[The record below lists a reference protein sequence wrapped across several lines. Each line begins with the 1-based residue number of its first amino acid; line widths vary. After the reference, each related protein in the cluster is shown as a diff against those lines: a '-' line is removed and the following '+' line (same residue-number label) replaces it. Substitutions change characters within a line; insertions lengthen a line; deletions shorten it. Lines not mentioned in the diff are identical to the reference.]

1 MRYTYTIYTGGPPNF
16 TNMSEALTRRDV
28 TTRFEE
34 AESTLKTYTGHK
46 FCISVTDN
54 LVPGGKHVAELK
66 TAEEVA
72 SWREGLERATAWKP
86 EIAKKEA
93 DEETAALNDEDSY
106 VYLVY
111 YALRDDDKLTLS
123 DTCLSFHKPY
133 HALRGHLPAGVS
145 FEVVALSQTGGSSSS
160 QTVMRT
166 HEGLVWWKDKL
177 VATARARRVEAAE
190 RHTEPAEN
198 VTAYSTPHLKQPF
211 DHVSHFL
218 EQVQAYKFKGRLGPP
233 TLTPL
238 ILMLAR
244 ERQHRLFIQLLQAQN
259 HGHGDAK
266 ALAAAL
272 DELEAGV
279 GLPSLGDE
287 CADSP
292 LLDLGLSAM
301 ERNALELRMQS
312 AESPVSPVDDDSMWM
327 DEASMADH
335 EAEYYASRSFTK
347 SEGMREGEAFTKP
360 ITGVDCR
367 ITMTEKPPHYQRYIK
382 DMQWFEAMQYVVKPF
397 RPAAEIQIR
406 KYLDRLGQKNDELE
420 ELLKARWYLNF
431 LVAYTINGGPIRAD
445 DVAGI
450 IQKFLEN
457 GK

>member
-1 MRYTYTIYTGGPPNF
+1 MRYTYTVYTAGPPNF
-16 TNMSEALTRRDV
+16 IYMSEALTRRDV

-123 DTCLSFHKPY
+123 DTCLSFYKPY
-133 HALRGHLPAGVS
+133 HALCGHLPPGTS
-145 FEVVALSQTGGSSSS
+145 FEVVVLSQTGGSASS

-166 HEGLVWWKDKL
+166 HEGLAWWKGEL
-177 VATARARRVEAAE
+177 VAKARARRVEAAE

-211 DHVSHFL
+211 DYVSHFL
-218 EQVQAYKFKGRLGPP
+218 EQTQAYKFKGRLVPP

-301 ERNALELRMQS
+301 ERNALELRMQV
-312 AESPVSPVDDDSMWM
+312 AESPVNGVCVN
-327 DEASMADH
+327 EAPAADH
-335 EAEYYASRSFTK
+335 EAEYYGQKDAR
-347 SEGMREGEAFTKP
+347 A
-360 ITGVDCR
+360 
-367 ITMTEKPPHYQRYIK
+367 TMTEKPPHYQNYIK
-382 DMQWFEAMQYVVKPF
+382 DMQWLEAMQYVVKPF
-397 RPAAEIQIR
+397 GPAVQLQVR

-431 LVAYTINGGPIRAD
+431 LVAYTINGGPIKAD
-445 DVAGI
+445 DVTGI

-457 GK
+457 SK

>member
-1 MRYTYTIYTGGPPNF
+1 MRYTYIVYTGGPPSF
-16 TNMSEALTRRDV
+16 TNMPDALTRRDV

-34 AESTLKTYTGHK
+34 VESTLKTYPGRE
-46 FCISVTDN
+46 FRVSVTDN

-66 TAEEVA
+66 SAEEVA
-72 SWREGLERATAWKP
+72 SWRESLERAAAWKP
-86 EIAKKEA
+86 ETPTKEV
-93 DEETAALNDEDSY
+93 DEETAALNDEDGY

-123 DTCLSFHKPY
+123 DTCLSFYKPY
-133 HALRGHLPAGVS
+133 HALRGHLPAGTS
-145 FEVVALSQTGGSSSS
+145 FEVVALSQTGGSASS
-160 QTVMRT
+160 QTTIRT

-198 VTAYSTPHLKQPF
+198 VTAYSTPHLKPPF

-244 ERQHRLFIQLLQAQN
+244 ERQHRLFIQLLQAQH

-272 DELEAGV
+272 EELEAGV

-287 CADSP
+287 CTDSP

-301 ERNALELRMQS
+301 ERNALELHMQS
-312 AESPVSPVDDDSMWM
+312 VESQVSPVNDGSVRVN
-327 DEASMADH
+327 EAPTADH
-335 EAEYYASRSFTK
+335 EAEYYGQKDVR
-347 SEGMREGEAFTKP
+347 
-360 ITGVDCR
+360 V
-367 ITMTEKPPHYQRYIK
+367 TMTEKPPHYQFYIK

-431 LVAYTINGGPIRAD
+431 LVAYTINGGPIKAD
-445 DVAGI
+445 DVTGI

>member
-123 DTCLSFHKPY
+123 DTCLSFYKPY
-133 HALRGHLPAGVS
+133 HALHGHLPAGAS
-145 FEVVALSQTGGSSSS
+145 FEVVVLSQTGGSASS

-166 HEGLVWWKDKL
+166 HEGLAWWKGEL
-177 VATARARRVEAAE
+177 VAKARARRVEAAE

-211 DHVSHFL
+211 DYVSHFL
-218 EQVQAYKFKGRLGPP
+218 EQTQAYKFKGRLVPP
-233 TLTPL
+233 KLTPL

-244 ERQHRLFIQLLQAQN
+244 ERQHRIFIQLLQAQH

-266 ALAAAL
+266 ALATAL

-292 LLDLGLSAM
+292 LLDLGLAAM
-301 ERNALELRMQS
+301 ERNALELRMQL
-312 AESPVSPVDDDSMWM
+312 AESPVNGVWM
-327 DEASMADH
+327 NEAPMADH
-335 EAEYYASRSFTK
+335 EAEYYGQKDAR
-347 SEGMREGEAFTKP
+347 AA
-360 ITGVDCR
+360 
-367 ITMTEKPPHYQRYIK
+367 MTEKPPHYQNYIK
-382 DMQWFEAMQYVVKPF
+382 DMQWLEAMQYVVKPF
-397 RPAAEIQIR
+397 GPAVQLQVR

-431 LVAYTINGGPIRAD
+431 LVAYTINDGPIKAD
-445 DVAGI
+445 DVTGI